1 MSLPE
6 DLRQEYLE
14 TLGIVSYFPRFILP
28 AAPQPEPCEWSE
40 AWKLQRCA
48 DTQAISGQIPDQTTS
63 SEASPQDSVR
73 VVRQTEQVA
82 PVMATPSP
90 TTPPPTTLSPESRL
104 KPESSRPAASSAP
117 SPEKALPQTGS
128 RATEKATNKRKS
140 SREEIRLQ
148 LLCIRVN
155 ENLAIL
161 NAMPHFGPGQL
172 SRQHMALLQNMLG
185 ASSIS
190 AQTLLID
197 EKPFHWPMVQ
207 GEFVDN
213 SKSAAATALVAFLQQ
228 KLVDWQFKS
237 LLVMGEQ
244 VVTRLFAASDEDN
257 GDVENGDNKSAEIS
271 VNSDTS
277 ARETPAD
284 SLQSSTHS
292 PAHSSTPAIIPTM
305 ESQAWQTFYA
315 RSLDEILQTPVLK
328 KELWRITRKIRH

>member
-40 AWKLQRCA
+40 AWKLRRFA
-48 DTQAISGQIPDQTTS
+48 DTQAISGQIGQIPAQTTS
-63 SEASPQDSVR
+63 EEASTQASAQASAQDSAKVIPP
-73 VVRQTEQVA
+73 TELA
-82 PVMATPSP
+82 S
-90 TTPPPTTLSPESRL
+90 PPPEPAHKPASTRL
-104 KPESSRPAASSAP
+104 PVSSQQSS
-117 SPEKALPQTGS
+117 EKEIPQTD
-128 RATEKATNKRKS
+128 AQAAKATNKRKS
-140 SREEIRLQ
+140 SLEEIRLQ

-172 SRQHMALLQNMLG
+172 SRQHMALLQNILS
-185 ASSIS
+185 ANSIS
-190 AQTLLID
+190 PQNLLID

-228 KLVDWQFKS
+228 KKVDWQFNS

-244 VVTRLFAASDEDN
+244 VVTRLFTALEEDN
-257 GDVENGDNKSAEIS
+257 VDLEDSGNTSAKNLASPDKSAI
-271 VNSDTS
+271 
-277 ARETPAD
+277 ETAAD
-284 SLQSSTHS
+284 SLHSQINS
-292 PAHSSTPAIIPTM
+292 PAHSSTPAIMPTM
-305 ESQAWQTFYA
+305 ESQAWDTFYA

-328 KELWRITRKIRH
+328 KELWTITRKIRH